1 MGRPTDPLPAVVH
14 APEAFRAA
22 CDQARAQGRRVA
34 LVPTMGALH
43 HGHIALMTEARRRVG
58 PDGLVAVSVFVNPT
72 QFGPNEDLARYPR
85 ELDADVARCAA
96 AGVDAV
102 FAPSAGAMYPP
113 GDQTRVRVAELAGP
127 MCGLTRPTHFE
138 GVATVVTRLF
148 ALAGPCVAVFGRKD
162 YQQLRVISRLARDLF
177 LPVEV
182 VGLATV
188 REPDGL
194 ALSSRNRY
202 LSPLDRAR
210 ATAIPA
216 SLRAARA
223 LYARGERS
231 VIALLDVVS
240 QGLAGS
246 VDSVDYIDL
255 RDADEL
261 TLPTTP
267 LPDGTRAVLAV
278 AVKIGATRLI
288 DNTVL
293 GEPDGT
299 LR

>member
-1 MGRPTDPLPAVVH
+1 MVRPTEPVPAVVH

-22 CDQARAQGRRVA
+22 CDQARAGGRRVA

-43 HGHIALMTEARRRVG
+43 AGHLALMEEARRRVG
-58 PDGLVAVSVFVNPT
+58 AGGLVALSVFVNPT
-72 QFGPNEDLARYPR
+72 QFGPAEDLARYPR
-85 ELDADVARCAA
+85 DLDADVARCAA

-102 FAPSAGAMYPP
+102 FAPSPGEMYPP
-113 GDQTRVRVAELAGP
+113 GDQTRVRVAALAVPLCGP
-127 MCGLTRPTHFE
+127 TRPVHFE
-138 GVATVVTRLF
+138 GVATVVTKLL

-162 YQQLRVISRLARDLF
+162 YQQLRVVTRLARDLF

-202 LSPLDRAR
+202 LGPADRAR
-210 ATAIPA
+210 AAAVPA

-223 LYARGERS
+223 LYARGERGTL
-231 VIALLDVVS
+231 ALLDATS
-240 QGLAGS
+240 RRLAGA
-246 VDSVDYIDL
+246 VDGVDYIEL

-261 TLPTTP
+261 TAPVTP
-267 LPDGTRAVLAV
+267 MPDGARAVLAV
-278 AVKIGATRLI
+278 AVTIGGTRLI

-293 GEPDGT
+293 GEADAG
-299 LR
+299 LD